1 MPFDDQPD
9 VDRVIVAAADELL
22 RPVERIDEEIGV
34 AMCRDAAGGD
44 FLLGDDRNARRGLRQ
59 GGEDDQLSRTVR
71 FGDRRRI
78 LLVLYVEAA
87 ADDLEDRLARLA
99 RRYGNVFEKLACR
112 TELNAAPSGCRR
124 RGGSIPRS
132 GTASRR

>member
-22 RPVERIDEEIGV
+22 RPVERIDQEIGV
-34 AMCRDAAGGD
+34 AMRRDAAGGD
-44 FLLGDDRNARRGLRQ
+44 FLLGDDRHARRGLRQ
-59 GGEDDQLSRTVR
+59 GSEDDQLGRAVR
-71 FGDRRRI
+71 FGDRRRV
-78 LLVLYVEAA
+78 LLVLDVEAA
-87 ADDLEDRLARLA
+87 ANDLEDRLARLA
-99 RRYGNVFEKLACR
+99 RRYGNVFEKLAFVQ
-112 TELNAAPSGCRR
+112 LNAAPSGSRR